1 MCLRYAL
8 MIGWLSLTT
17 SCYARTENLVD
28 FDAQIRPLWRAHCL
42 HCHGPEKQESNFRLD
57 RRATVLAG
65 GDFGE
70 PTVVPGNSAASPL
83 IRYVSDSTSALVM
96 PPVGEG
102 ERLSESEIGLLR
114 RWIDEG
120 ATMSE
125 TSVGDVPAGAS
136 TLDHWAFQPLK
147 ASVPRTSSDWIANA
161 IDAFIVD
168 RLSTEGLEP
177 SVRADRVTLMRRI
190 YLDLLGVPPTYD
202 AVQHFVNDR
211 RVDAYD
217 RLVDEVLSHPQLGER
232 WAQHWLDVVRYGES
246 DGFETNRERP
256 AAYHYRDYVV
266 HAFNSDKPYDRFV
279 TEQIA
284 GDAYANGIATGFLVA
299 GTHDR
304 VGGPDINL
312 RLIQRQNELTDIA
325 NTTATTF
332 LGLTVG
338 CARCHNHKF
347 DPISQAE
354 FYSIQAVFAGIQHDK
369 LDSDPNSD
377 RGYSAVFTD
386 PPKTYRLH
394 RGDPAAIREEVAPNT
409 LSILSN
415 LELGIECADQ
425 ERRVAFADSIT
436 DRRNPLTARVIVNR
450 VWQNHF
456 GRGLVATPS
465 DFGQQGIPPTH
476 PELLDFLAQYLIE
489 HDWSLKQVHRL
500 ILLSNCYQ
508 QSDRPRPECLAK
520 DADGQLHWRYS
531 PRRLDA
537 EAIRDSILSVSGN
550 LDVRMGGHG
559 FYALHVIRENVH
571 HYEAKDEFD
580 ASDWRR
586 MLYAVKIRQERD
598 GEFGAFDC
606 PDGGQ
611 IVPQRSRSTT
621 PLQAMNLLNSRFM
634 LLQAE
639 AFAARLQ
646 QAAPTELKK
655 QVRLAFQTAL
665 GRTPDPAELEMSHA
679 FMKEHGQ
686 LSFCRAFLNCSEL
699 LFIP

>member
-1 MCLRYAL
+1 MT
-8 MIGWLSLTT
+8 GWLGVGTA
-17 SCYARTENLVD
+17 CYAGTEKTVD
-28 FDAQIRPLWRAHCL
+28 FESQIRPIWQTHCL
-42 HCHGPEKQESNFRLD
+42 HCHGPEQQESNFRLD
-57 RRATVLAG
+57 QRATVLAG

-70 PTVVPGNSAASPL
+70 PAVVPGNSAASPL
-83 IRYVSDSTSALVM
+83 YRYVSDSANAVVM
-96 PPVGEG
+96 PPVGKG
-102 ERLSESEIGLLR
+102 ARLSETELALLR

-120 ATMSE
+120 ATFPDTPVDNVAM
-125 TSVGDVPAGAS
+125 VPPKS
-136 TLDHWAFQPLK
+136 DHWAFQPLEV
-147 ASVPRTSSDWIANA
+147 SVPHTGNSWVANA
-161 IDAFIVD
+161 IDEFIVD
-168 RLSTEGLEP
+168 RLNTEGLVP
-177 SVRADRVTLMRRI
+177 SSKADRVTLIRRI

-202 AVQHFVNDR
+202 AVQHFVNDSQ
-211 RVDAYD
+211 VDAYV
-217 RLVDEVLSHPQLGER
+217 RLVDSILAHPQLGER

-246 DGFETNRERP
+246 DGFETNRERL
-256 AAYHYRDYVV
+256 AAYRYRDYVV
-266 HAFNSDKPYDRFV
+266 HAFNSNKPYDRFV

-284 GDAYANGIATGFLVA
+284 GDAYANLIATGFLVA

-304 VGGPDINL
+304 VGGPDVNL
-312 RLIQRQNELTDIA
+312 RLMQRQNELTDIA

-354 FYSIQAVFAGIQHDK
+354 FYSVQAVFAGIQHDK
-369 LDSDPNSD
+369 LGSDPNSD

-394 RGDPAAIREEVAPNT
+394 RGDPAAILEEVAPNT
-409 LSILSN
+409 LALLSN
-415 LELGIECADQ
+415 LELGVECADQ

-436 DRRNPLTARVIVNR
+436 DPRNPLTARVIVNR

-476 PELLDFLAQYLIE
+476 PELLDFLAHYLID

-508 QSDRPRPECLAK
+508 QSNRPRPECLAK

-537 EAIRDSILSVSGN
+537 EAIRDSLLSVSGN

-571 HYEAKDEFD
+571 HYEAKDQFD

-639 AFAARLQ
+639 AFAERLQ
-646 QAAPTELKK
+646 QAAPTDLEK
-655 QVRLAFQTAL
+655 QVCLAFQTAL
-665 GRTPDPAELEMSHA
+665 GRSPDPKELEMSNA
-679 FMKEHGQ
+679 FLKEHGQ
-686 LSFCRAFLNCSEL
+686 ISFCRAFLNCSEL